1 MVSLARDLRRN
12 LESKVREARVLA
24 EVGARKALERLGVHL
39 SASPG
44 YLTDQ
49 DKKLRAKLRAH
60 AKRLGDERDADG
72 SQDIGR
78 LVPEVAYEHW
88 HRMLFARFLA
98 ENDLL
103 IDDGLALT
111 LADVQELAR
120 EQGKDW
126 LDLAA
131 GYAQHMLPEIF
142 RTEDPALALPLPPE
156 TRSALEDRLKALP
169 PAVFQ
174 ADDSLGW
181 VYQFWQGDEK
191 DRVNK
196 SGEPIGA
203 KELPAV
209 TQLFTEDYMV
219 LFLLHNTLGA
229 WWAGKVLAANP
240 ALAAGAADEAELRAA
255 CALPGVDWTYLRFV
269 REARED
275 GGESGW
281 RPAAGTFPGWPG
293 DAKGITILDP
303 CMGSG
308 HFLVFALPIL
318 VALRMAEER
327 LTRKDAVLAVLRDNL
342 HGLEIDYRCT
352 QIAAFN
358 LAFAAWR
365 LIGEYVKLP
374 ALHLACSGLAIGMPK
389 QEFLKLADKAV
400 QAADPQ
406 AKVDLL
412 GAEATLLNA
421 QLDSRIR
428 TGLERMYDLFEK
440 APVLGSLIDP
450 RRAGGDL
457 FGADWDLLEPILT
470 LALADGSDEVAEMA
484 VAAQGLAKAAELLA
498 KQYVLVMTNVPYLGR
513 GKQSDEIKRFG
524 DNFYR
529 RSKSDLATIFVERLF
544 YLASASGAICVV
556 TPQNWYSLSSYA
568 ELRIHLLKSFSFIA
582 AVNLGPA
589 AFNEMNWWASNT
601 ALTIVSRY
609 FPEHDHIMVGIDVSP
624 PRDPGEK
631 AAILPVTGVT
641 KLGQT
646 AQLRNPDSRLVIGGE
661 ISGSI
666 LGDFANSIQGTTT
679 GDNPRYM
686 QFFWEQPNTGDVWEF
701 FQGSTGKLALD
712 GSGCSEILRWE
723 GGAGE
728 LLRNPQARIQG
739 LSAQGSQGIIVNQMG
754 DLPAARYMGKLFS
767 MNTATVLP
775 KKSENLSALWCLFSS
790 EEFPINVRRVDQAV
804 KVTNASFLKIPFDLA
819 RWQKVAAEK
828 YPDGL
833 PKPHSDDPTQWLF
846 NGHPVGSDDPLQV
859 AVARLLGY
867 RWPRQTGSSFMDC
880 PAITEPDGLEPHA
893 DADGIVCLS
902 PVKGEPAAAERLSAL
917 LANAY
922 GADWTPQRL
931 TALLSAA
938 VDGKVRDLDAYLR
951 DHFFKRH
958 VELFQNRPFIWHIW
972 DGRQHDGFHAL
983 VNYHKLAAPGGKGRR
998 TLEKL
1003 VYTYLRE
1010 WIDRCRTEVKAGA
1023 EGAEGRLAA
1032 AEHLRGRLEAI
1043 LEGEPPYDIFVRWKP
1058 LHRQAIGW
1066 EPDVNDGVR
1075 MNIRP
1080 FLTARPL
1087 DAKSVTAC
1095 ILRVTPRIKWDKDR
1109 GKEPERP
1116 KDDYPWF
1123 WGWDQ
1128 KAANFAGTGDEPDGQ
1143 RWNDLHYNNDAKCAA
1158 RMREG
1163 TEQ

>member
-1 MVSLARDLRRN
+1 MASLARDLRRN
-12 LESKVREARVLA
+12 LETKVREARVLA

-49 DKKLRAKLRAH
+49 EKKLRAKLRAH
-60 AKRLGDERDADG
+60 AKRLGDERRSDG
-72 SQDIGR
+72 SQDIKQ

-131 GYAQHMLPEIF
+131 GYAQRMLPEIF
-142 RTEDPALALPLPPE
+142 RTEDPALALALPPE

-181 VYQFWQGDEK
+181 VYQFWRTDEK
-191 DRVNK
+191 ERVNK
-196 SGEPIGA
+196 SGGPIGA
-203 KELPAV
+203 DELPAV

-229 WWAGKVLAANP
+229 WWAGKVLSANP
-240 ALAAGAADEAELRAA
+240 ALAARAADEAELRAA
-255 CALPGVDWTYLRFV
+255 CVLPGVEWTYLRFV
-269 REARED
+269 RETRED
-275 GGESGW
+275 GSEGGW

-293 DAKGITILDP
+293 DAKDITVLDP

-318 VALRMAEER
+318 AALRMAEEG
-327 LTRKDAVLAVLRDNL
+327 LNRKDAVLAVLRDNL
-342 HGLEIDYRCT
+342 YGLEIDYRCT

-365 LIGEYVKLP
+365 LISEYVKP
-374 ALHLACSGLAIGMPK
+374 PVLHLACSGLAIGMPK
-389 QEFLKLADKAV
+389 QEFLKLADKVAQAV
-400 QAADPQ
+400 DPQ
-406 AKVDLL
+406 ARADLL

-421 QLDSRIR
+421 QVDSRIR
-428 TGLERMYDLFEK
+428 TGLSRLYDLFEK

-450 RRAGGDL
+450 RRAGSDL
-457 FGADWDLLEPILT
+457 FAADWDLLEPILT
-470 LALADGSDEVAEMA
+470 QALADGSDEVAEMA

-498 KQYVLVMTNVPYLGR
+498 KRYVLVATNVPYLGR
-513 GKQSDEIKRFG
+513 GKQSDLLRNWIDEH
-524 DNFYR
+524 YP
-529 RSKSDLATIFVERLF
+529 RSKNDIATVFMERLLEMIVPNGTF
-544 YLASASGAICVV
+544 GTVAPDNWLFLPAYRDLRKTSLIRNGLDICA
-556 TPQNWYSLSSYA
+556 L
-568 ELRIHLLKSFSFIA
+568 
-582 AVNLGPA
+582 LGPA
-589 AFNEMNWWASNT
+589 AFQDMNWWAARTGLFAMSRRSNIATSHINLIDAGENKSISVKEAILSGQEGSGFTVLPSST
-601 ALTIVSRY
+601 AL
-609 FPEHDHIMVGIDVSP
+609 VG
-624 PRDPGEK
+624 K
-631 AAILPVTGVT
+631 
-641 KLGQT
+641 
-646 AQLRNPDSRLVIGGE
+646 DSRLDLQGGHKGNVIGHFARASQGLKTGDDDRLVRSFWEIPALAENWHPMQSTSQEQKNYGGQSNVIWWADGGSSVARRQGTKAWRNMGVSIGQMRLLPATIYGGE
-661 ISGSI
+661 IFDSNVCVLIPNKMEHVSA
-666 LGDFANSIQGTTT
+666 LLCFAHS
-679 GDNPRYM
+679 
-686 QFFWEQPNTGDVWEF
+686 
-701 FQGSTGKLALD
+701 
-712 GSGCSEILRWE
+712 
-723 GGAGE
+723 GE
-728 LLRNPQARIQG
+728 L
-739 LSAQGSQGIIVNQMG
+739 
-754 DLPAARYMGKLFS
+754 
-767 MNTATVLP
+767 T
-775 KKSENLSALWCLFSS
+775 
-790 EEFPINVRRVDQAV
+790 RRVRKIEPGS
-804 KVTNASFLKIPFDLA
+804 KVNNGTFELIPFDLA
-819 RWQKVAAEK
+819 HWQKVAAEK

-880 PAITEPDGLEPHA
+880 PALTEPDGLEPHA
-893 DADGIVCLS
+893 DTDGIVCLS
-902 PVKGEPAAAERLSAL
+902 PVKGEAAAAERLSAL
-917 LANAY
+917 LASAY

-931 TALLSAA
+931 TALLSDAS
-938 VDGKVRDLDAYLR
+938 DGKARDLSAYLR

-958 VELFQNRPFIWHIW
+958 VELFQNRPFIWHVW
-972 DGRQHDGFHAL
+972 DGRQDGFHAL
-983 VNYHKLAAPGGKGRR
+983 VNYHKLAAPDGEGRR

-1058 LHRQAIGW
+1058 LRRQAIGW

-1087 DAKSVTAC
+1087 DAKSATAC

-1109 GKEPERP
+1109 GKEPTRP

-1128 KAANFAGTGDEPDGQ
+1128 KTANFAGGPEFDGQ
-1143 RWNDLHYNNDAKCAA
+1143 RWNDLHYNNDAKRAA
-1158 RMREG
+1158 RGRKG
-1163 TEQ
+1163 TGQ